1 MQNKFKNKKF
11 GYDQYWKMYYSLV
24 DIDNSESKYISVIK
38 ARSLDFAKRIL
49 ESKILESKNCLQIKN
64 IQGYMFH
71 RDFLNKDGSFLSIED
86 WENIRNCS
94 FPNENNFLFKYHIE
108 HLSVF
113 EVKQKN
119 EYKLKNLA

>member
-11 GYDQYWKMYYSLV
+11 GYDQYWKMYYTLV
-24 DIDNSESKYISVIK
+24 NIDKSESKYISVIK

-49 ESKILESKNCLQIKN
+49 ESKIFESKNFLEIKN

-108 HLSVF
+108 HLSVS